1 MEILFDY
8 EVIKQLGKGKTGV
21 SYLVKKSENYFVLKV
36 MNQNVMDYEKQLE
49 IFTRTDLWKSFRRT
63 SSHIPE

>member
-21 SYLVKKSENYFVLKV
+21 SYLVKKKWKLFCFKSDESKCYG
-36 MNQNVMDYEKQLE
+36 
-49 IFTRTDLWKSFRRT
+49 LWKATWNF
-63 SSHIPE
+63 